1 MVFSRFISFSLGVLS
16 GIYITQNYNDVPNL
30 ENLTNEDEPFY
41 NEIAG
46 ALDFFDKN
54 IEAMENA
61 HRSITNM
68 ANIDS

>member
-1 MVFSRFISFSLGVLS
+1 MQRYFLTAKSSFG
-16 GIYITQNYNDVPNL
+16 

-61 HRSITNM
+61 HKSITNM

>member
-1 MVFSRFISFSLGVLS
+1 MM
-16 GIYITQNYNDVPNL
+16 YQNL

-54 IEAMENA
+54 IEAMGKCTINQLL
-61 HRSITNM
+61 IWQ
-68 ANIDS
+68 ILILKI

>member
-1 MVFSRFISFSLGVLS
+1 MM
-16 GIYITQNYNDVPNL
+16 YPNL

-61 HRSITNM
+61 HKSITNM